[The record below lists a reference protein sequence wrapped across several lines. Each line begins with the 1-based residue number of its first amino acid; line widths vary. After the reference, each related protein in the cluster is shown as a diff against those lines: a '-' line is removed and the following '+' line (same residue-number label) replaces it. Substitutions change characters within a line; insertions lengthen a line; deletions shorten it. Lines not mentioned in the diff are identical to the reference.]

1 MNLRMLLSEWLLPWK
16 IYIFEWRHSISNPLS
31 LWKTIYVNFKL
42 LPFKQAKK
50 LPIFIYRNTLIYKLG
65 EMEIIS
71 PDVTTGMVRWGR
83 MNVKSPAKYGK
94 IRNEGKITFRGQ
106 LKIGG
111 SNIIENKGHIEFGAD
126 VRIAEGVTIMIRSK
140 LTVGE
145 RTIISSKSFIYDS
158 NDHFT
163 IDVETK
169 KVKRL
174 TKNIIIGPDN
184 WLCTGTFVKKGTI
197 TGPFTLVAAGNTLL
211 CKDYSMLPPYSL
223 LGGIPARV
231 IGGGM
236 RPIRNYQEEKRLK
249 KYFKEHPNVN
259 ELCIDIEGE
268 DIDTYCL
275 SNIYRI

>member
-1 MNLRMLLSEWLLPWK
+1 MNLRLILREWLLPLK
-16 IYIFEWRHSISNPLS
+16 IYIFEWKHTISNPLS

-42 LPFKQAKK
+42 LPFKQARK
-50 LPIFIYRNTLIYKLG
+50 LPIFIYKDTLIYELG

-71 PDVTTGMVRWGR
+71 SDITTGMVRWGR

-94 IRNEGKITFRGQ
+94 IRNEGKITFKGMT
-106 LKIGG
+106 KIGG
-111 SNIIENKGHIEFGAD
+111 SNIIENTGHIILGDEI
-126 VRIAEGVTIMIRSK
+126 RIAEGVTIMIRSK
-140 LTVGE
+140 LIVGD

-197 TGPFTLVAAGNTLL
+197 TGPYTLVAAGNTLL
-211 CKDYSMLPPYSL
+211 CKDYSMLPPYSM
-223 LGGIPARV
+223 LGGMPAHI
-231 IGGGM
+231 IGSGL
-236 RPIRNYQEEKRLK
+236 RPIRNFKEELRLK
-249 KYFKEHPNVN
+249 KYFKENPDIN
-259 ELCIDIEGE
+259 EVYIDIEDK
-268 DIDTYCL
+268 DIEKYCI
-275 SNIYRI
+275 SNMYRI